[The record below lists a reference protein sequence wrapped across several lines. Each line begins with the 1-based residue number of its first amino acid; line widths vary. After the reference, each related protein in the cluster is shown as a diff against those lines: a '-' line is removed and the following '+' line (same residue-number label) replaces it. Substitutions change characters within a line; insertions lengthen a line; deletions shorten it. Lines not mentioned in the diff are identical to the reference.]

1 MSKLSKTT
9 SLGVNISSFTSTPFS
24 PQVNGELT
32 EDLSNKS
39 GNEIISSVWKVNPN
53 IAKEIT
59 NINKVYSSKFGL
71 FASIPMICKADD
83 CQFKDVCM
91 VNHNERVEGR
101 RCPMEISAILSR
113 FEMWC
118 SHFNIDTSM
127 DFIDPKDIVDVSLIK
142 DLVNIEIQIIR
153 AENKIAL
160 NGDFMQTVLVEV
172 DKRCNAYY
180 SEDIHPATRFIMDL
194 QNRKDRILNQLH
206 STRKDLAGDMKKNSP
221 TDDAIKLFKQIR
233 EIEKS
238 SDSFKNMDITD
249 VEFDADGNIIQTV
262 EAEELTQ
269 EDKEKEIKEQTDSIL
284 ETIKENSEEQE
295 DDGI

>member
-39 GNEIISSVWKVNPN
+39 SNEIISSVWKVNPN

-59 NINKVYSSKFGL
+59 NINKVYSSKLGL

-101 RCPMEISAILSR
+101 RCPMEIAAILSR

-142 DLVNIEIQIIR
+142 DLVNIEVQIIR

-172 DKRCNAYY
+172 DKHCNAYY
-180 SEDIHPATRFIMDL
+180 SEDIHPATKFIMDL
-194 QNRKDRILNQLH
+194 QNRKDKILNQLH

-284 ETIKENSEEQE
+284 ETIKDNSEEQE

>member
-39 GNEIISSVWKVNPN
+39 SNEIISSVWKVNPN

-59 NINKVYSSKFGL
+59 NINKVYSSKLGL

-91 VNHNERVEGR
+91 VNHNERIEGR
-101 RCPMEISAILSR
+101 RCPMEIAAILSR

-142 DLVNIEIQIIR
+142 DLVNIEVQIIR

-172 DKRCNAYY
+172 DKHCNAYY
-180 SEDIHPATRFIMDL
+180 SEDIHPATKFIMDL

-284 ETIKENSEEQE
+284 EAIKDNSEEKE
-295 DDGI
+295 NDGI